1 MPPIQNSV
9 KHLRWIFLRK
19 SLMGSKVNSKPCQ
32 TSEMELL
39 LKVITGCRGEFRILA
54 KYLRWSFLQKQLKT
68 KSRLPFTQK
77 PPSWMFD
84 RVIFEPY
91 LRSQTLINIHEIF
104 HNISHVDLIY
114 VLRSGVESF
123 SHTLHLPY
131 FSYGTYGNV
140 LCHHNRHLMAHFEF
154 LHYSEVICLPLNI
167 IEKLY

>member
-1 MPPIQNSV
+1 
-9 KHLRWIFLRK
+9 
-19 SLMGSKVNSKPCQ
+19 
-32 TSEMELL
+32 
-39 LKVITGCRGEFRILA
+39 
-54 KYLRWSFLQKQLKT
+54 
-68 KSRLPFTQK
+68 
-77 PPSWMFD
+77 MFD

-167 IEKLY
+167 IEKLYWHHLFEKLGEAETIITSISLQYPLILKNNIDYSSKMGPPPFFHSDINPVLCHVLVHSVDMFWL